1 MNTLYI
7 DCASGMSGDMMLA
20 AFVNMGMPITHIE
33 NEISKL
39 GIGKEF
45 RFLAEN
51 RNYQGKSVTDIDV
64 KLEDESVMRLHP
76 YSGRYRNYRDILR
89 MIDESKLSTS
99 VKTLSRKI
107 FAIKAEAEAVVHD
120 VPLEEVQFHEKG
132 AVDSIVDIV
141 GAAIG
146 FDYFDISEAVATE
159 VPTGYGSVQ
168 CACGELPVPAPAVK
182 QILHDTGL
190 PHYRSNVKQEL
201 LTPTGAAILAGT
213 AKRFDNAAE
222 PKNIVGCGHGVGKR
236 ETGLPPLSLTLCSSK
251 AEQ

>member
-1 MNTLYI
+1 MKILYI

-45 RFLAEN
+45 RFWVEN
-51 RNYQGKSVTDIDV
+51 RDYQGKSVTDIDV
-64 KLEDESVMRLHP
+64 ALYDDSVMKMHP
-76 YSGRYRNYRDILR
+76 YSGKYRNYKDILQ

-99 VKTLSRKI
+99 VKSLSRKI

-141 GAAIG
+141 GTAIG
-146 FDYFDISEAVATE
+146 FDYFDVSEAVATE
-159 VPTGYGSVQ
+159 VPTGYGTVQ

-182 QILHDTGL
+182 QILIDTGL
-190 PHYRSNVKQEL
+190 PHYRSDVKQEL

-213 AKRFDNAAE
+213 AKRFENVVE
-222 PKNIVGCGHGVGKR
+222 LNNIVKCGHGIGKR
-236 ETGLPPLSLTLCSSK
+236 ETGLPPLSLTLCNLEDK
-251 AEQ
+251 Q